1 MTTTTA
7 TLRPAAAAEPW
18 QTSSYC
24 SACHRNHPGSCGCAC
39 HLPQGAVT
47 DYWMA
52 ALKLYGCGRTAA
64 AQRAEAGDPAWV
76 AGLAYI
82 DGVTPE
88 QERAEM
94 LWTARAIEE
103 LAAAGLTPEQAYFLA
118 SLDRDLG
125 PYADNAD
132 LARVPEAA
140 A

>member
-1 MTTTTA
+1 MTAITA
-7 TLRPAAAAEPW
+7 TLHTAAAEPW

-24 SACHRNHPGSCGCAC
+24 SACHRNHPGSCGCSC

-47 DYWMA
+47 DYWLA
-52 ALKLYGCGRTAA
+52 ALKLYGCGRTAS

-88 QERAEM
+88 RERAEM
-94 LWTARAIEE
+94 LAIAGNIAS
-103 LAAAGLTPEQAYFLA
+103 LAAAGLAPEQAYILA

-125 PYADNAD
+125 PYAENAG
-132 LARVPEAA
+132 LARVTEAA